1 MSILQAALVPP
12 ALHTTDL
19 YRFYRA
25 GEEEVLALRGVS
37 VRVAA
42 SEVIAVTGPSG
53 SGKSTLMSCLAGI
66 DEPDGGAVW
75 VGGERISH
83 RYDGERAA
91 LRARHIGVLRQTD
104 NLLDHLTVL
113 QNVQLARRIA
123 RRNVAGCE
131 ELLESVG
138 MGERSGHRPSQLS
151 GGEAARAAVAVAL
164 ANDPLVLLADEP
176 TGELDSE
183 TERQILTLLR
193 ERADMGTAV
202 VVASHSPAVRRLAD
216 RVLSLREGRIDD

>member
-1 MSILQAALVPP
+1 MVCVSALR
-12 ALHTTDL
+12 TTDL

-25 GEEEVLALRGVS
+25 GDEEVLALRGVS
-37 VRVAA
+37 VNVAA
-42 SEVIAVTGPSG
+42 GEVVAVTGPSG
-53 SGKSTLMSCLAGI
+53 SGKSTLMACLAGI
-66 DEPDGGAVW
+66 DEPDGGSVW

-91 LRARHIGVLRQTD
+91 LRARHIGVLRQSD

-113 QNVQLARRIA
+113 QNVQLACRIA
-123 RRNVAGCE
+123 RRGTRGCLA
-131 ELLESVG
+131 LLDSVG
-138 MGERSGHRPSQLS
+138 IGQRSGHVVSQLS

-164 ANDPLVLLADEP
+164 ANDPVVFLADEP

-193 ERADMGTAV
+193 ERATAGTAV
-202 VVASHSPAVRRLAD
+202 VVASHSPAVRRFAD
-216 RVLSLREGRIDD
+216 RVITLREGRIDA

>member
-1 MSILQAALVPP
+1 VTALQQALVAP

-25 GEEEVLALRGVS
+25 GDEEVLALRGVS
-37 VRVAA
+37 VNVAA
-42 SEVIAVTGPSG
+42 GEVIAVTGPSG

-75 VGGERISH
+75 VGRERISH

-123 RRNVAGCE
+123 RRNSDGCMA
-131 ELLESVG
+131 LLESVG
-138 MGERSGHRPSQLS
+138 MGDRAGHRPSQLS

-164 ANDPLVLLADEP
+164 ANDPVVLLADEP

-183 TERQILTLLR
+183 TERQVLTLLR
-193 ERADMGTAV
+193 ERAHTGTAV

-216 RVLSLREGRIDD
+216 RVLTLREGRIHD